1 MRRTLVITIGLPL
14 ALLAAGCGRG
24 GSSSPSP
31 SSQTSSSS
39 PPAGVTGGAGTII
52 NPSGSVPPT
61 SSPGITGSVTRG
73 TAGITITG
81 RLNETVTL
89 GELTGAVWAP
99 PPSGIALTWTGA
111 KHQSLS
117 IGGPSFTSQQ
127 PTSDARVLSFGVLD
141 SDGRLLQFRSA
152 AGECLV
158 TINPALPADM
168 GGVFTC
174 RNLTSSDGAATVDA
188 QGTFSATG

>member
-1 MRRTLVITIGLPL
+1 VRRTLVITVGLPL
-14 ALLAAGCGRG
+14 ALIAAGCGRG
-24 GSSSPSP
+24 GSPSPSP
-31 SSQTSSSS
+31 QTNSSP

-61 SSPGITGSVTRG
+61 SSPGITDSVTRG
-73 TAGITITG
+73 TAGIAITG
-81 RLNETVTL
+81 RLNVTVTL

-111 KHQSLS
+111 KGQSLS

-127 PTSDARVLSFGVLD
+127 PTSDARVLSFDVLD

-158 TINPALPADM
+158 TINPALPDDM